1 MAKNGYIWEDRK
13 RIFGLK
19 LSFTKYMLTK
29 ERLFLETGFFNL
41 KEDEIL
47 LYRVRDLKMTR
58 SLFQRILRLGTVEVI
73 STDDSLPSLKLE
85 NIAKPKAVKELLHQ
99 LVESEKGLKG
109 IRVIESVGEGFVDV
123 DNDGI
128 PDVFQ
133 GHL

>member
-1 MAKNGYIWEDRK
+1 MGKGYIWEDRK

-41 KEDEIL
+41 KEDEVL

-109 IRVIESVGEGFVDV
+109 IRVIESVGEGFVDM